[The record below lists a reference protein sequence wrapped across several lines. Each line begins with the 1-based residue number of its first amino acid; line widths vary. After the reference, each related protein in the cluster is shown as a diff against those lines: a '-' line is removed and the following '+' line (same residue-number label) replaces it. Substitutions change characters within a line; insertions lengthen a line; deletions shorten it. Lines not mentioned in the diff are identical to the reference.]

1 MLRSIWNGTVM
12 LGRIPVSVKV
22 YSAAED
28 HTIHFHQ
35 VHAADGE
42 RLKQRRVCA
51 KEGREVPHDEI
62 VKGYE
67 RSNGTYVVLSQ
78 DEIDAA
84 AGDRAHVIELDEFV
98 VSDVVDPVMFD
109 RTYYLGAQSDEARG
123 PYRLLHDALAK
134 TGRAGIGR
142 WVFHNREYLVAIRA
156 VDDVLAL
163 HTMRFA
169 DELVDPGK
177 LDVPRAKRAP
187 NRRELEM
194 AGRLVDSLH
203 ASFDPKDFSDSYRE
217 RVQQLIEA
225 KARGETPEIEPPPPR
240 DQDVDA
246 LLAEVMAGTDRAALG
261 RFVMRAKE
269 YLALVSARDACC
281 R

>member
-1 MLRSIWNGTVM
+1 MPRSIWNGTVM

-22 YSAAED
+22 YSATED

-51 KEGREVPHDEI
+51 NEGREVPYKQI

-84 AGDRAHVIELDEFV
+84 AGDGAHVIELDEFV
-98 VSDVVDPVMFD
+98 ITDDVDPVVFE
-109 RTYYLGAQSDEARG
+109 RAYYLGAQNKDARG

-142 WVFHNREYLVAIRA
+142 WVFHNREYLVAIRTL
-156 VDDVLAL
+156 DDAL
-163 HTMRFA
+163 TMHTMRFA
-169 DELVDPGK
+169 DELVDPEK

-187 NRRELEM
+187 NRREVEM

-203 ASFDPKDFSDSYRE
+203 ARFKPEDFSDSYRG
-217 RVQQLIEA
+217 RVRQLIEA
-225 KARGETPEIEPPPPR
+225 KARGETPEIEQPPPR
-240 DQDVDA
+240 DQDVDLMGA
-246 LLAEVMAGTDRAALG
+246 LEASLTGSG
-261 RFVMRAKE
+261 R
-269 YLALVSARDACC
+269 
-281 R
+281 

>member
-1 MLRSIWNGTVM
+1 MPRSIWNGTVM

-22 YSAAED
+22 YSATED

-42 RLKQRRVCA
+42 QLKQRRICA
-51 KEGREVPHDEI
+51 KEGREVPYKEI

-67 RSNGTYVVLSQ
+67 RSNGKYVVLSQ

-84 AGDRAHVIELDEFV
+84 AGDRAHVIELEEFV
-98 VSDVVDPVMFD
+98 VTDEVDPVVFD
-109 RTYYLGAQSDEARG
+109 RTYYLGAQSKDARG

-156 VDDVLAL
+156 LDDIVAL

-169 DELVDPGK
+169 DELVDPAK
-177 LDVPRAKRAP
+177 LDVPSAKRAP
-187 NRRELEM
+187 NKREVEM

-203 ASFDPKDFSDSYRE
+203 TPFKPEDFSDSYTE

-225 KARGETPEIEPPPPR
+225 KARGETPHIEPERPR
-240 DQDVDA
+240 DQDVD
-246 LLAEVMAGTDRAALG
+246 L
-261 RFVMRAKE
+261 MRA
-269 YLALVSARDACC
+269 L
-281 R
+281 

>member
-1 MLRSIWNGTVM
+1 M
-12 LGRIPVSVKV
+12 LGRIPVGVKV
-22 YSAAED
+22 VSATED

-51 KEGREVPHDEI
+51 KEGREVPYEEI

-67 RSNGTYVVLSQ
+67 RSNGKYVVLSQ

-84 AGDRAHVIELDEFV
+84 AGDRAHVIELEEFV
-98 VSDVVDPVMFD
+98 VTDEVDPVVFD
-109 RTYYLGAQSDEARG
+109 RTYYLGAQSKDARG

-156 VDDVLAL
+156 LDDVVAL

-169 DELVDPGK
+169 DELVDPAK

-187 NRRELEM
+187 NRREVEM
-194 AGRLVDSLH
+194 AGRLVESLH
-203 ASFDPKDFSDSYRE
+203 ASFEPEDFSDSYRE

-225 KARGETPEIEPPPPR
+225 KARGETPEIEQPPR
-240 DQDVDA
+240 RAQDADLMGA
-246 LLAEVMAGTDRAALG
+246 LEASLAGSG
-261 RFVMRAKE
+261 R
-269 YLALVSARDACC
+269 
-281 R
+281 

>member
-1 MLRSIWNGTVM
+1 M

-22 YSAAED
+22 YSATED

-42 RLKQRRVCA
+42 QIKQRRVCS
-51 KEGREVPHDEI
+51 KEGREVPYKEI

-84 AGDRAHVIELDEFV
+84 AGDRAHLIDLDEFV
-98 VSDVVDPVMFD
+98 VADEVDPVVFD
-109 RTYYLGAQSDEARG
+109 RTYYLGAQTKDARG
-123 PYRLLHDALAK
+123 SYRLLHDALAK

-156 VDDVLAL
+156 LDDVLVL

-187 NRRELEM
+187 NKREVEM

-203 ASFDPKDFSDSYRE
+203 APFKPEDFSDSYTE

-225 KARGETPEIEPPPPR
+225 KARGESPKVKPPPKR
-240 DQDVDA
+240 DRDVDLMGA
-246 LLAEVMAGTDRAALG
+246 LEASLSGS
-261 RFVMRAKE
+261 K
-269 YLALVSARDACC
+269 S
-281 R
+281 

>member
-1 MLRSIWNGTVM
+1 M

-22 YSAAED
+22 YSATED

-42 RLKQRRVCA
+42 QLKQRRVCA
-51 KEGREVPHDEI
+51 KEGREVPYKQI

-67 RSNGTYVVLSQ
+67 RSNGAYVVLSQ

-84 AGDRAHVIELDEFV
+84 AGDGAHVIELDEFV
-98 VSDVVDPVMFD
+98 VADEVDPVVFD
-109 RTYYLGAQSDEARG
+109 RTYYLGAQSKDARG

-134 TGRAGIGR
+134 SGRAGIGR

-156 VDDVLAL
+156 LDDILAL
-163 HTMRFA
+163 QTMRFA
-169 DELVDPGK
+169 DELVDPAK

-187 NRRELEM
+187 NQKEVKM
-194 AGRLVDSLH
+194 ARRLVESLH
-203 ASFDPKDFSDSYRE
+203 APFKPDAFSDSYRE

-225 KARGETPEIEPPPPR
+225 KARGETPEIEQPPPR
-240 DQDVDA
+240 DQDVDLMGA
-246 LLAEVMAGTDRAALG
+246 LEASLSGSG
-261 RFVMRAKE
+261 R
-269 YLALVSARDACC
+269 
-281 R
+281 

>member
-1 MLRSIWNGTVM
+1 M

-22 YSAAED
+22 YSATED

-42 RLKQRRVCA
+42 QLKQRRVCA
-51 KEGREVPHDEI
+51 KEGREVPYKEI

-67 RSNGTYVVLSQ
+67 RSNGTYVVLGQ

-84 AGDRAHVIELDEFV
+84 GGDRAHVIELEEFV
-98 VSDVVDPVMFD
+98 ITDEVDPIVFE
-109 RTYYLGAQSDEARG
+109 RTYYLGAQSKEARA

-142 WVFHNREYLVAIRA
+142 WVFHNREYLIAIRA
-156 VDDVLAL
+156 LDDVIAL
-163 HTMRFA
+163 HTLRFA
-169 DELVDPGK
+169 DELVDPAK

-187 NRRELEM
+187 NRREVEM
-194 AGRLVDSLH
+194 AGRLVESLH
-203 ASFDPKDFSDSYRE
+203 APFEPQDFSDSYRE

-225 KARGETPEIEPPPPR
+225 KARGETPEVEPPPSR
-240 DQDVDA
+240 GQDVDLMGA
-246 LLAEVMAGTDRAALG
+246 LEASLAGSG
-261 RFVMRAKE
+261 R
-269 YLALVSARDACC
+269 
-281 R
+281 

>member
-1 MLRSIWNGTVM
+1 M
-12 LGRIPVSVKV
+12 LGRIPVGVKV
-22 YSAAED
+22 VSATED

-51 KEGREVPHDEI
+51 KEGREVPYEEI

-67 RSNGTYVVLSQ
+67 RSNGKYVVLSQ

-84 AGDRAHVIELDEFV
+84 AGDRAQVIELEEFV
-98 VSDVVDPVMFD
+98 VTDEVDPVVFD
-109 RTYYLGAQSDEARG
+109 RTYYLGAQSKDARG

-156 VDDVLAL
+156 LDDVVAL

-169 DELVDPGK
+169 DELVDPAK

-187 NRRELEM
+187 NRREVEM
-194 AGRLVDSLH
+194 AGRLVESLH
-203 ASFDPKDFSDSYRE
+203 ASFEPEDFSDSYRE

-225 KARGETPEIEPPPPR
+225 KARGETPEIEQPPPR
-240 DQDVDA
+240 AQDADLMGA
-246 LLAEVMAGTDRAALG
+246 LEASLAGSG
-261 RFVMRAKE
+261 R
-269 YLALVSARDACC
+269 
-281 R
+281 

>member
-1 MLRSIWNGTVM
+1 M

-22 YSAAED
+22 YSATED

-42 RLKQRRVCA
+42 QLKQRRVCA
-51 KEGREVPHDEI
+51 KEGREVPYKQI

-84 AGDRAHVIELDEFV
+84 AGDGAHVIELDEFV
-98 VSDVVDPVMFD
+98 VADEVDPVVFD
-109 RTYYLGAQSDEARG
+109 RTYYLGAQSKDARG

-156 VDDVLAL
+156 LDDVLAL

-169 DELVDPGK
+169 DELVDPAK

-187 NRRELEM
+187 NQREVEM
-194 AGRLVDSLH
+194 ARRLVESLH
-203 ASFDPKDFSDSYRE
+203 APFKPDDFSDSYRE

-225 KARGETPEIEPPPPR
+225 KARGETPEIEQPPPR
-240 DQDVDA
+240 DQDVDLMGA
-246 LLAEVMAGTDRAALG
+246 LEASLTGSG
-261 RFVMRAKE
+261 R
-269 YLALVSARDACC
+269 
-281 R
+281 

>member
-1 MLRSIWNGTVM
+1 MPRSIWNGTVM
-12 LGRIPVSVKV
+12 LGRIPVAVKV
-22 YSAAED
+22 YSATED

-51 KEGREVPHDEI
+51 KEGREVPYKEI

-67 RSNGTYVVLSQ
+67 RSDGKYVVLSQ

-98 VSDVVDPVMFD
+98 VTDEVDPVFFD
-109 RTYYLGAQSDEARG
+109 RTYYLGAQSKDARG

-156 VDDVLAL
+156 LDDVIAL

-169 DELVDPGK
+169 DELVDPAK

-187 NRRELEM
+187 NRREVEM
-194 AGRLVDSLH
+194 AGRLVESLH
-203 ASFDPKDFSDSYRE
+203 AAFQPEEFSDSYRE
-217 RVQQLIEA
+217 RVRRLIEA
-225 KARGETPEIEPPPPR
+225 KARGETPELEPEAPR
-240 DQDVDA
+240 APDEVDLMGA
-246 LLAEVMAGTDRAALG
+246 LEASLAGSG
-261 RFVMRAKE
+261 R
-269 YLALVSARDACC
+269 
-281 R
+281 

>member
-1 MLRSIWNGTVM
+1 M
-12 LGRIPVSVKV
+12 LGRIPVGVKV
-22 YSAAED
+22 YSATED

-51 KEGREVPHDEI
+51 KEGREVPYKEI

-67 RSNGTYVVLSQ
+67 RSNGKYVVLSQ

-84 AGDRAHVIELDEFV
+84 AGDRAHVIELEEFV
-98 VSDVVDPVMFD
+98 VTDEVDPVVFD
-109 RTYYLGAQSDEARG
+109 RTYYLGAQSKDARG
-123 PYRLLHDALAK
+123 PYRLLHEALAK

-156 VDDVLAL
+156 VDDVVAL

-169 DELVDPGK
+169 DELVDPAK

-187 NRRELEM
+187 NRREVEM
-194 AGRLVDSLH
+194 AGRLVESLH
-203 ASFDPKDFSDSYRE
+203 ASFESEDFSDSYRE
-217 RVQQLIEA
+217 RVRQLIEA
-225 KARGETPEIEPPPPR
+225 KARGETPEIEQPPPGA
-240 DQDVDA
+240 QDADLMGA
-246 LLAEVMAGTDRAALG
+246 LEASLAG
-261 RFVMRAKE
+261 
-269 YLALVSARDACC
+269 SAR
-281 R
+281 

>member
-1 MLRSIWNGTVM
+1 M
-12 LGRIPVSVKV
+12 LGRIPVGVKV
-22 YSAAED
+22 VSATED

-42 RLKQRRVCA
+42 QLKQRRVCA
-51 KEGREVPHDEI
+51 KEGRKVPYKEI

-67 RSNGTYVVLSQ
+67 RSNGKYVVLSQ

-84 AGDRAHVIELDEFV
+84 AGDRAHVIELEEFV
-98 VSDVVDPVMFD
+98 VTDEVDPVVFD
-109 RTYYLGAQSDEARG
+109 RTYYLGAQSKDARG

-156 VDDVLAL
+156 LDDVVAL

-169 DELVDPGK
+169 DELVDPAK

-187 NRRELEM
+187 NRREVEM
-194 AGRLVDSLH
+194 AGPLVESAHGPLAVDGV
-203 ASFDPKDFSDSYRE
+203 AVVRPGQRP
-217 RVQQLIEA
+217 RR
-225 KARGETPEIEPPPPR
+225 ARQRGTGPR
-240 DQDVDA
+240 SA
-246 LLAEVMAGTDRAALG
+246 FPAGA
-261 RFVMRAKE
+261 
-269 YLALVSARDACC
+269 
-281 R
+281 

>member
-1 MLRSIWNGTVM
+1 MPRSIWNGTVM

-22 YSAAED
+22 YSATED

-42 RLKQRRVCA
+42 QIKQRRVCA
-51 KEGREVPHDEI
+51 KEGREVPYKQI

-67 RSNGTYVVLSQ
+67 RSNGTYVVLTQ

-84 AGDRAHVIELDEFV
+84 AGDGAHVIELDEFV
-98 VSDVVDPVMFD
+98 VTEEVDPVIFD
-109 RTYYLGAQSDEARG
+109 RTYYLGARDKDARG

-142 WVFHNREYLVAIRA
+142 WVFHNREYLVALRTI
-156 VDDVLAL
+156 DDVLAL

-169 DELVDPGK
+169 DELVDPAK
-177 LDVPRAKRAP
+177 LDVSRAKRAP
-187 NRRELEM
+187 NKREVEM
-194 AGRLVDSLH
+194 AGRLVESLH
-203 ASFDPKDFSDSYRE
+203 APFKPEDFSDSYTE

-225 KARGETPEIEPPPPR
+225 KARGETPEIEQPAPR
-240 DQDVDA
+240 DQDVDLMGA
-246 LLAEVMAGTDRAALG
+246 LEASLTGSG
-261 RFVMRAKE
+261 R
-269 YLALVSARDACC
+269 
-281 R
+281 